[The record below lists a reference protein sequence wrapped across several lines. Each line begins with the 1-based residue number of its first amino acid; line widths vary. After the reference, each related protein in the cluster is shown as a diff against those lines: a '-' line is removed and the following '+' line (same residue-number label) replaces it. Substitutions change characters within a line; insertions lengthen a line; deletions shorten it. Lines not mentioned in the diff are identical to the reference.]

1 MKKKNVRESVEKL
14 KNFFARVGKTRIWK
28 KLFVSRID
36 YEKVE
41 ELKREALIKY
51 GSMRFY
57 E

>member
-14 KNFFARVGKTRIWK
+14 KNFFAMVGKTRIWK

-41 ELKREALIKY
+41 ELKREVLIKY